1 GAAAAFGAAGQGSY
15 AAANA
20 FLEALAQQRRAQ
32 GLPATALAWGLWA
45 QASGMTGHLDAV
57 DLRRITRDGMAPLS
71 SEEGLALFDAA
82 GTVDQ
87 AVLLPM
93 RLDLAAVRTEATA
106 TGTVPPL
113 LRGLVRAPIRRVANA
128 GGSDG
133 GSSLGQ
139 RLAGLP
145 SVEQDRE
152 LLELVLRSVAGVL
165 GYTGSQSVDSSRAFK
180 ELGFDSLT
188 AVELRNDL
196 KAVTGLRLPATLV
209 FDYPT
214 PADLARF
221 LRDELVGV

>member
-45 QASGMTGHLDAV
+45 QASGMTGSLDEV
-57 DLRRITRDGMAPLS
+57 DLRRITRGGVAPLS
-71 SEEGLALFDAA
+71 SAEGLALFDAA
-82 GTVDQ
+82 GAVDQ

-93 RLDLAAVRTEATA
+93 RLDLAALRAEATT
-106 TGTVPPL
+106 TGVVPAL
-113 LRGLVRAPIRRVANA
+113 LRGLVRTPIRRVVDAA
-128 GGSDG
+128 AATDG
-133 GSSLGQ
+133 NSLAQ
-139 RLAGLP
+139 RLVGMDQAERDRAL
-145 SVEQDRE
+145 VEMVCAR
-152 LLELVLRSVAGVL
+152 VAAVL
-165 GYTGSQSVDSSRAFK
+165 GYAGPEAVEAGRAFK

-221 LRDELVGV
+221 LRDELVGA